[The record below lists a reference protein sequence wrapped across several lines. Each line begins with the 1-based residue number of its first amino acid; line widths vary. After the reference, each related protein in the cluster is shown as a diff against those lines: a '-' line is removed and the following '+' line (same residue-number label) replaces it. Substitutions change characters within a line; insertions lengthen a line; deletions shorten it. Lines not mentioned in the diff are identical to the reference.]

1 MGKRIIITGADFHI
15 NAIDDGGG
23 PTYRD
28 GQVVSPLWV
37 TAGTKFTSASGY
49 SVVTFPVTPGESYSV
64 ITDRTSS
71 AFAFS
76 SVFPANN
83 VAYIGNARI
92 VATQAEPQSGTVPT
106 GAAYMTI
113 VQNAPDTGNLFP
125 SSVSIGDDI
134 VRVSDYR

>member
-1 MGKRIIITGADFHI
+1 MGKRIIITGADFHV
-15 NAIDDGGG
+15 NAIENGGG
-23 PTYRD
+23 PTYRN
-28 GQVVSPLWV
+28 GQVISPLWV

-49 SVVTFPVTPGESYSV
+49 SVVTFPVTPGETYNV
-64 ITDRTSS
+64 QTDRTSS

-76 SVFPANN
+76 SVLPADN
-83 VAYIGNARI
+83 VAYIGGARLL
-92 VATQAEPQSGTVPT
+92 ATPSDPQSGTVPA

-113 VQNAPDTGNLFP
+113 VQNAPDAGNLFP